1 LQIMLYE
8 LSTASRYLT
17 RTKSHQ
23 GFVSFFTFISIA
35 CVTIGVM
42 ALIVVLSV
50 MTGFEAELKKKVVG
64 MYAHITVAGAGQ
76 QGLQDWENVQKI
88 IKENPHV
95 KSAAPFVTGTVL
107 VKSRRRT
114 GVLNIFSVDTK
125 LNEEVTDIKKFLK
138 IGTPDIKDDEII
150 LGDRASQIL
159 GARFGDKM
167 RLVTF
172 SRVQTPDGKQ
182 FVPVEKI
189 VKVAGLFH
197 TGKHDYDSKFAY
209 ATLAAGQNLFSLKS
223 SVNAVLVKT
232 DNLDNVKEIKN
243 QLQDALGYNYY
254 VGTWMDIDKSL
265 FGAIQMEKRVMFIIL
280 LLISLVASLNI
291 ISTLVMTVLEKTKD
305 IGILRSLGATKLS
318 IGFLFTAQG
327 LFIALTGVLAGVI
340 SGLLIAI
347 NVDSIS
353 KTVEGWTGFSFF
365 PSDIYYFDK
374 IPSVVVPGDVI
385 FIAFCAVG
393 LCFLGAVFPAIL
405 AARVDPVKALRYE

>member
-1 LQIMLYE
+1 M
-8 LSTASRYLT
+8 
-17 RTKSHQ
+17 
-23 GFVSFFTFISIA
+23 
-35 CVTIGVM
+35 
-42 ALIVVLSV
+42 
-50 MTGFEAELKKKVVG
+50 
-64 MYAHITVAGAGQ
+64 
-76 QGLQDWENVQKI
+76 QKI
-88 IKENPHV
+88 VKENPHV

-138 IGTPDIKDDEII
+138 VGAPDIEDNEII
-150 LGDRASQIL
+150 LGDKASQIL
-159 GARFGDKM
+159 GVRFGDKL

-182 FVPVEKI
+182 FVPVEKT
-189 VKVAGLFH
+189 VKVAGIFH
-197 TGKHDYDSKFAY
+197 TGKYDYDSKFAY
-209 ATLAAGQNLFSLKS
+209 ATLAVGQNLFSLKS
-223 SVNAVLVKT
+223 SVNAILVKT
-232 DNLDNVKEIKN
+232 DNLDNVTQIKN
-243 QLQDALGYNYY
+243 QLQEVLGYNYY

-305 IGILRSLGATKLS
+305 IGILRSLGSTKLS
-318 IGFLFTAQG
+318 IGILFTAQG
-327 LFIALTGVLAGVI
+327 LFIALTGVIAGVI
-340 SGLLIAI
+340 SGLFIAI
-347 NVDSIS
+347 NIDSIS

-385 FIAFCAVG
+385 LIAVCAAG
-393 LCFLGAVFPAIL
+393 LCLIGSVFPAIL